1 MRWIAVTAGA
11 MVIVVAVA
19 AAVAAR
25 RGDQIS
31 GPTRSDEGV
40 YRGSEPPGRNTLPD
54 FRLPTYDGNVVAAR
68 DLRGRVVV
76 TTFVD
81 TACKE
86 ACPIIVTTLGNGLR
100 RLKPRERRAVTAIAF
115 SVDPAVDSPPHVRA
129 FLRARHAEH
138 ELQYAVASEAKMRP
152 VWKAFYVLPAVD
164 TGTADTHSADVRIF
178 DRAGVW
184 VSTLHAGVDLT
195 PENLA
200 HDVREA
206 LDRS

>member
-1 MRWIAVTAGA
+1 MAVSAGA
-11 MVIVVAVA
+11 IAIAVAVA
-19 AAVAAR
+19 VALAAT
-25 RGDQIS
+25 RGNES
-31 GPTRSDEGV
+31 PGPGRPSEGV

-54 FRLPTYDGNVVAAR
+54 FRLPTYDGKVVAAR
-68 DLRGRVVV
+68 ELRGRVVV

-100 RLKPRERRAVTAIAF
+100 RLNPRERRAVTAIAF
-115 SVDPAVDSPPHVRA
+115 SVDPAVDSPRHVRA

-138 ELQYAVASEAKMRP
+138 ELEYAVAPQATMRP

-164 TGTADTHSADVRIF
+164 TGNADTHSADVRIF
-178 DRAGVW
+178 DRKGVW

-195 PENLA
+195 PQNLA

-206 LDRS
+206 LKRS